1 MKDCRMGIA
10 VTISP
15 AKQSRQIAVYKA
27 VPPRHEAGVLLGNK
41 IKGIPKITAY
51 TLRFKIFFYGLS
63 AGIMALPRT
72 AAQYKHL
79 FHGYDPAFYLY
90 VRPPLPAASSRAAQT
105 WADYIAE

>member
-1 MKDCRMGIA
+1 MGIA

-15 AKQSRQIAVYKA
+15 AEQPRKIAVYKT
-27 VPPRHEAGVLLGNK
+27 VPPRHEAGELLGNE

-72 AAQYKHL
+72 AAQYKYL
-79 FHGYDPAFYLY
+79 FHGYDPTFCFRI
-90 VRPPLPAASSRAAQT
+90 RPLSLAVSLRAAQT
-105 WADYIAE
+105 WAGYIAE